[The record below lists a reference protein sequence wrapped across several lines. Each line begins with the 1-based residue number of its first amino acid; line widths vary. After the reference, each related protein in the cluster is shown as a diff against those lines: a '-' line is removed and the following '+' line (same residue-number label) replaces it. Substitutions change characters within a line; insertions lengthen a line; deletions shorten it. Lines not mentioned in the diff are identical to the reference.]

1 MQYLHYKLL
10 YHAAH
15 IHTIDLYK
23 FSGGAILNYKLDYK
37 SIGERIKNRRKM
49 MKLTQEQLANF
60 ADIGIQH
67 LSKIEN
73 GKATLSLACFV
84 AIANALQ
91 TTTDHLLMDNIIA
104 ATPNLLGEVKAIF
117 DDCSHDE
124 LRIIL
129 KTASTLKDSIRQKKI
144 SD

>member
-1 MQYLHYKLL
+1 M
-10 YHAAH
+10 
-15 IHTIDLYK
+15 
-23 FSGGAILNYKLDYK
+23 NYKLDYK